1 MGSPAS
7 TAAPEISTSDRQALF
22 WACFTAIA
30 ATAAVFAVRGQ
41 VIGDWARE
49 FGLTETQKGELLGV
63 GLWPFA
69 AAIVGVS
76 MVADRVG
83 YGRCLTFAFVCHI
96 ASTFI
101 LLFAKGYWGLYAGTF
116 LVSIGNGAAQAIAD
130 PVVASMYRHNKTTWL
145 NILHASWP
153 AGMVAGGIAGIALG
167 VGGGLDW
174 RWRIGMLLVPML
186 LYGVLMLG
194 HRFPVHERIEAG
206 VSDRE
211 MFRETGAIGLF
222 LVLVFLFGEF
232 GRLLG
237 LPWYAGV
244 IAALV
249 CAGAFGLVTRSLGQP
264 MFLFLLVLMI
274 PLATTELGTDSWI
287 TSLMEIPMK
296 AMSLNA
302 GWVLIYTSLIMM
314 ILRFC
319 AAPVVKLLS
328 PIGLLVVS
336 CVLAV
341 AGLLALSKASGL
353 AILAAATL
361 YGVGKT
367 YLWPTMLGI
376 VAERFP
382 KGGALSLNAT
392 SAVGMMSV
400 GVMGTVFLGLIQDRA
415 IETQLRAEKPA
426 LHQQVVVAKA
436 SVFGFYQ
443 AVDPNR
449 VKQLNKSEQAAIED
463 LTGSA
468 SKGALATTAIF
479 PAMMLAGYVG
489 LFIVFRTRGGYRA
502 VALSGPTGP
511 DQKPWNL
518 DRP

>member
-1 MGSPAS
+1 MNPSSPANEPPTSIS
-7 TAAPEISTSDRQALF
+7 TADRRALF

-49 FGLTETQKGELLGV
+49 FGLTETQKGEILGV

-76 MVADRVG
+76 MVADRIG
-83 YGRCLTFAFVCHI
+83 YGKCLFFAFVCHVV
-96 ASTFI
+96 STI
-101 LLFAKGYWGLYAGTF
+101 MLIFAQGYWWLYAGTF

-153 AGMVAGGIAGIALG
+153 AGMVLGGIAGIALG

-174 RWRIGMLLVPML
+174 RWRIGMLLVPIL

-194 HRFPVHERIEAG
+194 HHFPVHERIAAG

-232 GRLLG
+232 GRILG
-237 LPWYAGV
+237 QPWYVGV
-244 IAALV
+244 LASLV
-249 CAGAFGLVTRSLGQP
+249 CAGLFGLYTRSLGQP
-264 MFLFLLVLMI
+264 IFLVLLVLMI

-287 TSLMEIPMK
+287 TSLMEGPMN
-296 AMSLNA
+296 AMALNA
-302 GWVLIYTSLIMM
+302 GWVLVYTSLIMM

-319 AAPVVKLLS
+319 AAPVVRLLTPLGVLIAS
-328 PIGLLVVS
+328 CLL
-336 CVLAV
+336 AT
-341 AGLLALSKASGL
+341 AGLVALSRATGL

-361 YGVGKT
+361 YGIGKT
-367 YLWPTMLGI
+367 YLWPTMLGV

-400 GVMGTVFLGLIQDRA
+400 GVVGTVFLGLIQDRSLA
-415 IETQLRAEKPA
+415 THLRAEQPA
-426 LHQQVVVAKA
+426 LYQQVAAAKT
-436 SVFGFYQ
+436 SVLGDYQ

-449 VKQLNKSEQAAIED
+449 VKQLNKTEQTIISE
-463 LTGSA
+463 LTGVA
-468 SKGALATTAIF
+468 SKRALATTAIF
-479 PAMMLAGYVG
+479 PAVMLLGYIG
-489 LFIVFRTRGGYRA
+489 LFLFFRTRGGYHA
-502 VALSGPTGP
+502 IALG
-511 DQKPWNL
+511 DQS
-518 DRP
+518 DARPPPGQS

>member
-1 MGSPAS
+1 MSSHAS
-7 TAAPEISTSDRQALF
+7 TDSPGISNSDRRALF

-69 AAIVGVS
+69 ASIVGVS
-76 MVADRVG
+76 LVADRIG
-83 YGRCLTFAFVCHI
+83 YGRCMFFAFVCHV
-96 ASTFI
+96 ASTI
-101 LLFAKGYWGLYAGTF
+101 MLLCAKGYWGLYAGTF
-116 LVSIGNGAAQAIAD
+116 LVSIGSGAAQAIAD

-206 VSDRE
+206 VSDKD

-237 LPWYAGV
+237 LPWFAGV
-244 IAALV
+244 LAAAV
-249 CAGAFGLVTRSLGQP
+249 CAGAFGIFTRSLGQP

-287 TSLMEIPMK
+287 TSLMEGPMK

-314 ILRFC
+314 ILRFS
-319 AAPVVKLLS
+319 AAPVVKLLT
-328 PIGLLVVS
+328 PLGVLIAS
-336 CVLAV
+336 CVLAS
-341 AGLLALSKASGL
+341 AGLLALSRATGL
-353 AILAAATL
+353 TILAAATL

-367 YLWPTMLGI
+367 YFWPTMLGI

-382 KGGALSLNAT
+382 KGGALSLNAV

-400 GVMGTVFLGLIQDRA
+400 GVLGTVFLGSIQDHAVESR
-415 IETQLRAEKPA
+415 LHAENPA
-426 LHQQVVVAKA
+426 LHRQVVATKS
-436 SVFGFYQ
+436 SVMGTYQ
-443 AVDPNR
+443 AVDPDR
-449 VKQLNKSEQAAIED
+449 VKALSETDQAALHK
-463 LTGSA
+463 LTGDA

-479 PAMMLAGYVG
+479 PAMMLVGYLG
-489 LFIVFRTRGGYRA
+489 LFFIFRTRGGYRA
-502 VALSGPTGP
+502 VALNNPAAGGPP
-511 DQKPWNL
+511 PN
-518 DRP
+518 

>member
-1 MGSPAS
+1 MTTHTD
-7 TAAPEISTSDRQALF
+7 TAHGISNSDRRALF

-41 VIGDWARE
+41 VIGDWARD
-49 FGLTETQKGELLGV
+49 FGLTATQKGELLGV

-69 AAIVGVS
+69 ASIVGVS
-76 MVADRVG
+76 LVADRIG
-83 YGRCLTFAFVCHI
+83 YGRCMLFAFICHI
-96 ASTFI
+96 ASTVI
-101 LLFAKGYWGLYAGTF
+101 LLCAQGYWGLYAGTF
-116 LVSIGNGAAQAIAD
+116 LVSIGNGTAQAIAD
-130 PVVASMYRHNKTTWL
+130 PLVASMYRHNKTTWL

-167 VGGGLDW
+167 GDGGLDW
-174 RWRIGMLLVPML
+174 RWRIAMLLVPMV

-206 VSDRE
+206 VSDKD

-232 GRLLG
+232 GRLLA

-249 CAGAFGLVTRSLGQP
+249 CAGAFGIYTRSLGKP

-287 TSLMEIPMK
+287 TSLMEGPMK
-296 AMSLNA
+296 AMALNA
-302 GWVLIYTSLIMM
+302 GWVLVYTSLIMM
-314 ILRFC
+314 VLRFC
-319 AAPVVKLLS
+319 AAPVVKALTPLGVL
-328 PIGLLVVS
+328 IVS
-336 CVLAV
+336 CVLAS
-341 AGLLALSKASGL
+341 AGLVALSRATGL
-353 AILAAATL
+353 TILAAATL

-382 KGGALSLNAT
+382 KGGALSLNAV

-400 GVMGTVFLGLIQDRA
+400 GVLGTVFLGAIQDRA
-415 IETQLRAEKPA
+415 IETRLRAENPA
-426 LHQQVVVAKA
+426 VFEQVVVSKT
-436 SVFGFYQ
+436 SVMGTYQ
-443 AVDPNR
+443 AIDPER
-449 VKQLNKSEQAAIED
+449 VKSLDPDTRETLHQLSGD
-463 LTGSA
+463 A
-468 SKGALATTAIF
+468 SKSALATTAVF
-479 PAMMLAGYVG
+479 PAIMLLGYLG

-502 VALSGPTGP
+502 VALSE
-511 DQKPWNL
+511 
-518 DRP
+518 

>member
-1 MGSPAS
+1 MQS
-7 TAAPEISTSDRQALF
+7 TQTGEISTGDRRALF

-30 ATAAVFAVRGQ
+30 ATAAIFAVRGQ

-49 FGLTETQKGELLGV
+49 FGLTETQKGEILGV

-69 AAIVGVS
+69 AAIVLVS
-76 MVADRVG
+76 MVADRIG
-83 YGRCLTFAFVCHI
+83 YGKCLFFAFVCHV
-96 ASTFI
+96 ASTAI
-101 LLFAKGYWGLYAGTF
+101 LLFAKGYWWLYAGTF
-116 LVSIGNGAAQAIAD
+116 IVSVGNGAAQAIAD

-167 VGGGLDW
+167 AGGGLDW
-174 RWRIGMLLVPML
+174 RWRIGMLLIPIV
-186 LYGVLMLG
+186 LYGILMLG

-211 MFRETGAIGLF
+211 MFRETGGIGLF

-232 GRLLG
+232 GRLLA
-237 LPWYAGV
+237 LPWYAGPA
-244 IAALV
+244 AALV
-249 CAGAFGLVTRSLGQP
+249 CAGAFGVAIRSAGRP
-264 MFLFLLVLMI
+264 MFLFLLLLML

-287 TSLMEIPMK
+287 TSLMEGPMK
-296 AMSLNA
+296 AMALNA
-302 GWVLIYTSLIMM
+302 GWVLVYTSLIMM

-319 AAPVVKLLS
+319 AAPVVKALTPLGVL
-328 PIGLLVVS
+328 IAS

-341 AGLLALSKASGL
+341 IGLVALSRASGM
-353 AILAAATL
+353 AILLAATL
-361 YGVGKT
+361 YGIGKT

-415 IETQLRAEKPA
+415 VETRLLAEQPA
-426 LHQQVVVAKA
+426 LHGQVIA
-436 SVFGFYQ
+436 SKQSVLGGYQ
-443 AVDPNR
+443 AVDPEK
-449 VKQLNKSEQAAIED
+449 VKTLAEADQAAIQK
-463 LTGSA
+463 LTGEA
-468 SKGALATTAIF
+468 SKGALATTAVF
-479 PAMMLAGYVG
+479 PAAMFAGYVG
-489 LFIVFRTRGGYRA
+489 LFLVFRARGGYRA
-502 VALSGPTGP
+502 IALTDHAPDGTTPGTPRQPGSG
-511 DQKPWNL
+511 
-518 DRP
+518 